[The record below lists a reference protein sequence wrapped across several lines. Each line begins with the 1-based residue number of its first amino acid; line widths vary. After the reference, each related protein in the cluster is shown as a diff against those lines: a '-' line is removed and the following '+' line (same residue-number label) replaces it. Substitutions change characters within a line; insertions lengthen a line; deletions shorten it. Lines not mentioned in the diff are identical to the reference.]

1 MEMRPTIAV
10 GAKREIVPL
19 LPGLVLAIEVDGDGR
34 ARELAVDQPFEPLAA
49 GAWRWLHFN
58 LADKRACAWISALVD
73 FPPAARALFVSA
85 QDHQQLYAVSDCIY
99 GVLSD
104 LVRAFD
110 ATEEDTAFLTFAMN
124 ERLVLTG
131 RRQPLQAVDNV
142 RAALAGGRRVV
153 SPAALIEAS
162 LGEAMSGIERLLE
175 SLAKELDRAE
185 DKLLIDS
192 VEDER
197 RRLGHIRRTGVRL
210 HRQLASLRLLLKR
223 FEVSD
228 DVVLSA
234 GLTLNTD
241 RLAQRLDDL
250 DQEVVATQERAR
262 LLHDEISARL
272 SDESARNI
280 NALAIITALFLPP
293 SLVAGIFGMNTS
305 GLPFADSPHGTLLAI
320 GIGGLAA
327 AFAYWLLR
335 RLGIIR
341 RR

>member
-10 GAKREIVPL
+10 TPKRDVVPL
-19 LPGLVLAIEVDGDGR
+19 LPGLVLAVEVDGEGR
-34 ARELAVDQPFEPLAA
+34 ARELPVNLPFEASGP

-58 LADKRACAWISALVD
+58 LADKRACTWIAALGD
-73 FPPAARALFVSA
+73 FPPAARTLVVSA

-110 ATEEDTAFLTFAMN
+110 ATEEDIAFLTFAMSD
-124 ERLVLTG
+124 RLVVTG

-142 RAALAGGRRVV
+142 RALLTAGRRVA
-153 SPAALIEAS
+153 SPAALIEAI

-175 SLAKELDRAE
+175 SLSKELDRAE

-197 RRLGHIRRTGVRL
+197 RRLGYIRRTGVRL

-234 GLTLNTD
+234 PITLNTD

-272 SDESARNI
+272 SYESARNI

-305 GLPFADSPHGTLLAI
+305 GLPFANSPHGTTLAI
-320 GIGGLAA
+320 GLGVAAA
-327 AFAYWLLR
+327 AFTYWLLR